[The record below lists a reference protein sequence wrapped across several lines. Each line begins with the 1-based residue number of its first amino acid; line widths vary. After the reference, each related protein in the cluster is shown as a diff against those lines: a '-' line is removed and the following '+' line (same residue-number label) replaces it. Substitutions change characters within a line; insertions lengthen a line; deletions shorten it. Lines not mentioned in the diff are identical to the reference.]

1 MNIIKIRHPY
11 QSEQIPEDDV
21 VLVLG
26 YMQNML
32 FPVLIIRM
40 DQKTLQMSLIF
51 LNMPKEDSKSSQFLK
66 KKNKV
71 KKSALPVFEDY

>member
-1 MNIIKIRHPY
+1 
-11 QSEQIPEDDV
+11 
-21 VLVLG
+21 
-26 YMQNML
+26 MQNML